1 MIPRKFSQHIAK
13 QPNSYPDAIRT
24 AVRVIEKEWEH
35 SELGRTMGL
44 WAQDLCKRCMYS
56 GYRADDSA
64 FQAQVNGTEFE
75 RHGSRF
81 TLLEG
86 EYFVLLDARE
96 KKLPQ
101 AATPYCGLR
110 VRAWFYKG
118 VRVFN
123 PVVRLLTH
131 PTWVSRGLE
140 VYEKIEAYKQTEEF
154 LQSVEMHRIKSIL
167 DEAAPDSPRTI
178 KATVRK
184 KQAVPAF
191 VRQTP

>member
-1 MIPRKFSQHIAK
+1 MIPKKFSEMILAK
-13 QPNSYPDAIRT
+13 LKQYPDAIRT

-35 SELGRTMGL
+35 SELGRTMDL
-44 WAQDLCKRCMYS
+44 WARDLCKRCSYS
-56 GYRADDSA
+56 GYRADDSE

-75 RHGSRF
+75 RLHSRF

-86 EYFVLLDARE
+86 EYFVLLAARE

-101 AATPYCGLR
+101 EAIPYCGLR

-118 VRVFN
+118 PRVFN

-154 LQSVEMHRIKSIL
+154 RQSVEMHRIKSIL
-167 DEAAPDSPRTI
+167 DEAAPESPRTI
-178 KATVRK
+178 KATVRT